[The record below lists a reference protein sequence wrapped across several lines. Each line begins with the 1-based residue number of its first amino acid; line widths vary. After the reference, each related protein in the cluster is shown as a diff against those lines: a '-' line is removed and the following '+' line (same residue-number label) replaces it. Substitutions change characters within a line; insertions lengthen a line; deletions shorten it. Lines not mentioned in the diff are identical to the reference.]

1 MKKNHPSWVRIPP
14 KTQPEYLVGTFFCEF
29 LQRVLQIF
37 PARLCD
43 ALFWS
48 FWRPFKIDFWQKKK
62 KKILRKKE
70 ENVNLTKKVSRIR
83 THLKTKLKQFT
94 LLKLLLS
101 IIELLAGLIKREQ
114 YKLKMKDCL
123 YKVFFLS
130 QRSLLIICT
139 GFIVQDSKISE
150 NH

>member
-1 MKKNHPSWVRIPP
+1 LRIPP
-14 KTQPEYLVGTFFCEF
+14 KGRPNISSATFIHYFDHF
-29 LQRVLQIF
+29 GGLLKLIF
-37 PARLCD
+37 G
-43 ALFWS
+43 
-48 FWRPFKIDFWQKKK
+48 KK

-70 ENVNLTKKVSRIR
+70 ENVNLTKKVCRIR

-101 IIELLAGLIKREQ
+101 IIALLADLIKREQ

-130 QRSLLIICT
+130 QRSLQ
-139 GFIVQDSKISE
+139 GSKISE

>member
-1 MKKNHPSWVRIPP
+1 MFQGLDRRWKKITSLGFESHRKLILNIL
-14 KTQPEYLVGTFFCEF
+14 LVLFFCEF
-29 LQRVLQIF
+29 HQRVLQIF

-48 FWRPFKIDFWQKKK
+48 FWRPFKIDFWQKK
-62 KKILRKKE
+62 ILRKKE
-70 ENVNLTKKVSRIR
+70 ENVNLTKEICRIR

-101 IIELLAGLIKREQ
+101 IIALLADLIKREQ

-139 GFIVQDSKISE
+139 RF
-150 NH
+150 